1 MKKLWKKTLAISL
14 SLFMIFEAPLHYPF
28 PLGSSYGAE
37 RPATVKATSLN
48 VRSGPGTGYGAVGK
62 LAYGT
67 AVTVTGEATA
77 SNGALWYQIRF
88 TGTGGASSTGYVLS
102 SYIQFPTTY
111 SNDANFEA
119 YLNTQG
125 FPESYRPG
133 LRELHA
139 RYPQWI
145 FTAVDTGLDW
155 NEVIKNESLV
165 GRNLVSSGSVSSWK
179 STADGAY
186 DWGSGTW
193 PGFDGSSW
201 VAASEEIIRY
211 YMDPRNFLNETYIF
225 QFLGQSY
232 NASIHTKEGLAS
244 LVKGTFLEGSAT
256 GSGTWSS
263 GNGGGASQGGSS
275 VPGTYGPGGSGTGGN
290 SQGTGTVIPGAGP
303 GGSGSTAPGAGSGG
317 TASGGSVVIS
327 PVTGGGSGGSSGGS
341 NVVIGVPPGGNGS
354 SGNSSPGGTGTSPG
368 PGGQGGS
375 SISSAPGQGGSG
387 TSVSPVQ
394 PGHQQG
400 GGVGTG
406 RVPANVQIGVPP
418 GANISQ
424 AGEGASGKASQLA
437 GSGLSISPHE
447 VRQVTAKVI
456 RVGPGGEGDSS
467 QTPSSGAGAGESY
480 YTGGTAP
487 YVDILMQAGVESGVN
502 PYVLAA
508 MILQEQ
514 GAQGKSESIS
524 GASGYYNFFNFE
536 AYASNGMTAVQRG
549 LWYASQAGDYMR
561 PWNSVDKAIIGGAC
575 QYGQNYVKAGQN
587 TFYLK
592 KFNVQGSN
600 LYKHQYMT
608 NVEGAA
614 AEGAK
619 MAAAYSETMR
629 QTPLQFMI
637 PVYRNMPGE
646 ACQKPVLDGSPNNK
660 LSSISIDG
668 FTITPAFNRDTY
680 YYEAA
685 VNTSVSSVVIRASAI
700 DASAQ
705 IHGIGTINLNG
716 TVTDAKLTVTAQN
729 GTIREYTLR
738 ITRSN
743 GAPVSNGSTGSP
755 PAGNQA
761 SPEGIQNPAAAGTS
775 YGPGGAASGV
785 PSPGSAPSKTGPGS
799 SQGAGGASYN
809 GPGGSNV
816 TIVN

>member
-1 MKKLWKKTLAISL
+1 MKKIWKKTLALGL
-14 SLFMIFEAPLHYPF
+14 SLFMVLEIPLHFALPA
-28 PLGSSYGAE
+28 GSSYGAE

-48 VRSGPGTGYGAVGK
+48 VRSGPGTGYSAIGK
-62 LAYGT
+62 LSYGA
-67 AVTVTGEATA
+67 AVTVLGEAAA
-77 SNGALWYQIRF
+77 SNGAIWYQIRF
-88 TGTGGASSTGYVLS
+88 TGTGGAQSTGYVLS
-102 SYIQFPTTY
+102 SYIQFSTAY
-111 SNDANFEA
+111 SSDADFEA
-119 YLNTQG
+119 YLNAQG

-139 RYPQWI
+139 RYPQWV

-155 NEVIKNESLV
+155 NEVIQNESLV
-165 GRNLVSSGSVSSWK
+165 GRNLVSSTSVSSWK

-201 VAASEEIIRY
+201 VAASEDIIRY
-211 YMDPRNFLNETYIF
+211 YMDPRNFLNETYVF

-232 NASIHTKEGLAS
+232 NSAVHTREGLAA

-256 GSGTWSS
+256 GGSTWTGVGGNGS
-263 GNGGGASQGGSS
+263 GN
-275 VPGTYGPGGSGTGGN
+275 TT
-290 SQGTGTVIPGAGP
+290 AGP
-303 GGSGSTAPGAGSGG
+303 GGSSQGGTSSGG
-317 TASGGSVVIS
+317 TVYGPGYTGSNGASTGNTSSGTNSAVIS
-327 PVTGGGSGGSSGGS
+327 PVTSGSSTSGSSGGGS
-341 NVVIGVPPGGNGS
+341 NVVIGVPPGGGASSGGSSQS
-354 SGNSSPGGTGTSPG
+354 SGNQSGNSGSTAG
-368 PGGQGGS
+368 PGGQG
-375 SISSAPGQGGSG
+375 SAAA
-387 TSVSPVQ
+387 TSPVQ
-394 PGHQQG
+394 SGHQQG
-400 GGVGTG
+400 GGTG
-406 RVPANVQIGVPP
+406 KVPSNVQIGVPP
-418 GANISQ
+418 GTNVSR
-424 AGEGASGKASQLA
+424 AGGR
-437 GSGLSISPHE
+437 LSVSPHS
-447 VRQVTAKVI
+447 VLSVAATVI
-456 RVGPGGEGDSS
+456 RVGPGGQGEDSS
-467 QTPSSGAGAGESY
+467 QTSSSGNTSGETY
-480 YTGGTAP
+480 YTGGTAS

-514 GAQGKSESIS
+514 GNQGKSESIS

-549 LWYASQAGDYMR
+549 LWYASQSGDYMR

-646 ACQKPVLDGSPNNK
+646 ACAKPTLDGSPNNK
-660 LSSISIDG
+660 LSTISVDG
-668 FTITPAFNRDTY
+668 FTITPAFNRDTSDY
-680 YYEAA
+680 QVS
-685 VNTSVSSVVIRASAI
+685 VNSSVSSVTVRASAI
-700 DASAQ
+700 DSSAQ
-705 IHGIGTINLNG
+705 IAGVG
-716 TVTDAKLTVTAQN
+716 TVNLVGAITDVKLIVTAQN
-729 GTIREYTLR
+729 GSRREYNLR
-738 ITRSN
+738 ILRSD
-743 GAPVSNGSTGSP
+743 GAPVSNGSVGTGSAA
-755 PAGNQA
+755 PATSGGTQTAPSGANQTA
-761 SPEGIQNPAAAGTS
+761 PSGTQTSPAAGTD
-775 YGPGGAASGV
+775 YGPGGSASTAG
-785 PSPGSAPSKTGPGS
+785 PGSASSGS
-799 SQGAGGASYN
+799 TSGQTHS